1 MQCLSR
7 GAAPRGGSP
16 ATDARPGGCDAKA
29 QPSPVTHAS
38 LLHALDS
45 ASISWFH
52 IKVSRLA
59 AGALSEQ
66 RRRLPQCCTAPRVSD
81 AAAAQAVVIAGMGFF
96 ADAYDLFSISLLTR
110 LLGRIYYQDYVP
122 GAKPGKLPIDANAA
136 VTALALVG
144 TLLGQLVFGW
154 LGDRIGRKRIYG
166 VSLLFMIVS
175 SLCSAMSFGTEP
187 RAVIGTLCF
196 FRFWLGFGV
205 GGDYPLSA
213 TIMSEYANK
222 NNRGGFVAAVFAMQ
236 GIGILT
242 AAAVALIVTAIF
254 NNAFPG
260 TPYGKSVDL
269 IRGSCPKQADYVWRI
284 VLAFGAFPALLTM
297 YARMMMPE
305 TPRYTL
311 HVKGNI
317 DKATNDV
324 ARVMNNGEAIG
335 QLAKPPPPPV
345 APRAFWRKWWKP
357 LLGCSMSWFLLDIAF
372 YSQNL
377 FQKDV
382 FDAVGW
388 IPKADHMNALDETYR
403 IARAQALIALG
414 STVPGYWFTVFTI
427 DRLGRKPI
435 QFGGFLLMTIFMA
448 SLSGWYIPLRDSH
461 QAGFVTMYALT
472 FFFSNFG
479 PNATTFV
486 IPAEL
491 FPTSWKTTAHGIAAA
506 SGKAGAIVGAF
517 GFLYASQPRDAKAA
531 APYPTGIGLRQA
543 LGVLAAINFAG
554 MLFTTLIPETKGKTL
569 EEINGEDVLP
579 LTHAAEMAQM
589 DTDVPAPAPATQHL
603 PAP

>member
-1 MQCLSR
+1 
-7 GAAPRGGSP
+7 
-16 ATDARPGGCDAKA
+16 
-29 QPSPVTHAS
+29 
-38 LLHALDS
+38 
-45 ASISWFH
+45 
-52 IKVSRLA
+52 
-59 AGALSEQ
+59 
-66 RRRLPQCCTAPRVSD
+66 
-81 AAAAQAVVIAGMGFF
+81 
-96 ADAYDLFSISLLTR
+96 
-110 LLGRIYYQDYVP
+110 
-122 GAKPGKLPIDANAA
+122 
-136 VTALALVG
+136 
-144 TLLGQLVFGW
+144 VFGW

-187 RAVIGTLCF
+187 SAVIGSLCF

-213 TIMSEYANK
+213 TIMSEYSNK

-254 NNAFPG
+254 DHAYPG

-311 HVKGNI
+311 YVKGNME
-317 DKATNDV
+317 KATNDV

-335 QLAKPPPPPV
+335 QLAKPPSPPV
-345 APRAFWRKWWKP
+345 PARAFWRAWWKP

-388 IPKADHMNALDETYR
+388 IPKADHMNALDETFR

-427 DRLGRKPI
+427 DHLGRKPI

-472 FFFSNFG
+472 FFFVRPSLL
-479 PNATTFV
+479 
-486 IPAEL
+486 I
-491 FPTSWKTTAHGIAAA
+491 TS
-506 SGKAGAIVGAF
+506 
-517 GFLYASQPRDAKAA
+517 R
-531 APYPTGIGLRQA
+531 
-543 LGVLAAINFAG
+543 GVLACANACVIHFASRSP
-554 MLFTTLIPETKGKTL
+554 TLAPMPPPLSFLLSCSPPPGRPRRTASRRLLARPVQSWAPSASCTRRSRAMPRLLRRIRLALGCAKRWACLQPSTSRACCSRRSFRRRNARHWRRSTAKTCCRSPTLLRWTCPRPRLRRSSCAAPESRL
-569 EEINGEDVLP
+569 SVSCFR
-579 LTHAAEMAQM
+579 Q
-589 DTDVPAPAPATQHL
+589 
-603 PAP
+603 